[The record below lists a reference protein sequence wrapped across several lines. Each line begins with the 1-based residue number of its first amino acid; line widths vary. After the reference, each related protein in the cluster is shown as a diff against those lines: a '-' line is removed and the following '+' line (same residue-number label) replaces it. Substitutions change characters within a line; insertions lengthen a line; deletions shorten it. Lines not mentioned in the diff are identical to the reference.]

1 MKKFTFYLIC
11 ILCFLNLGCF
21 AKKSKA
27 NTFKMNIVC
36 ASFPE
41 YDWTRNVLGLDSQD
55 IYVHLL
61 IKSGIDLH
69 SFQPTVADIATISK
83 CNMFVYTGTESA
95 TWVQEILK
103 QVENKNMIVI
113 NTVDYV
119 EPIMVDSHHEEEVCQ
134 TENHKHTT
142 DEHIWLSIKN
152 AKKIC
157 QTIYQKLCILDS
169 QNQQTYK
176 TNLDNYLQK
185 LDSLDNSF
193 AELTSLPDF
202 KPLIFCDRF
211 PFAYFVNDYDL
222 EYFAPYEGCSSET
235 EASFEKVAFLANKI
249 DEYNTKCVFTLEK
262 SDKKLAKTVIA
273 SSNNSTCDI
282 ITLHSMQSVTL
293 SEAFSGKSYLS
304 VMNDNLDA
312 LRKTF

>member
-103 QVENKNMIVI
+103 QVENK
-113 NTVDYV
+113 
-119 EPIMVDSHHEEEVCQ
+119 
-134 TENHKHTT
+134 
-142 DEHIWLSIKN
+142 
-152 AKKIC
+152 
-157 QTIYQKLCILDS
+157 
-169 QNQQTYK
+169 
-176 TNLDNYLQK
+176 
-185 LDSLDNSF
+185 
-193 AELTSLPDF
+193 
-202 KPLIFCDRF
+202 
-211 PFAYFVNDYDL
+211 
-222 EYFAPYEGCSSET
+222 
-235 EASFEKVAFLANKI
+235 EK
-249 DEYNTKCVFTLEK
+249 
-262 SDKKLAKTVIA
+262 KKL
-273 SSNNSTCDI
+273 
-282 ITLHSMQSVTL
+282 LFL
-293 SEAFSGKSYLS
+293 
-304 VMNDNLDA
+304 NLI
-312 LRKTF
+312 